1 MDIIGIIKLLGGL
14 GLFLFGMSLLGD
26 GLESASGGKLERI
39 LEKLTGNI
47 FIAVL
52 LGAVVT
58 GLIQSSSATTVIVVG
73 LVNAKSLKLKNAI
86 GVIMGA
92 NIGTTVTG
100 QILRLSDID
109 GSNLLMQFLK
119 PTTLAPLAA
128 FIGIL
133 IYMLGKRSVAKNIG
147 MIFLGFGILFT
158 GMFGME
164 SAMAPLKDMPEFSEI
179 FATMTNPIV
188 GVLVGAGVTALIQSS
203 SASIGIL
210 QALSSTGQ
218 ITFSAAFP
226 IIMGQNIGTCIT
238 PILASIGASKNAKR
252 SAVVHLSFNV
262 IGTIIFLIV
271 GYSIQGLIGLPFWN
285 HIIDKGDIANFHTFF
300 NVIVTLLFIPFAG
313 LLEKLACKI
322 IRGGNENESSDGVI
336 LEKRLLATPVL
347 AIEQGRRAV
356 AEVAGIASDMLRE
369 SIGLLDKYD
378 NKGFE
383 RVKEAENTI
392 DKIDDKLN
400 SYLLELSQTN
410 KLGDDS
416 NRALSELLHNM
427 SDIEQMGDSVQT
439 VSKCAGELYEKKLTF
454 SEDAKKEI
462 ENMGSAAQEITGLTV
477 ELLRTRDLS
486 LIPAI
491 EALEEIIDSLEA
503 RLKDRHVIRL
513 QDGVCTT
520 DTAFIFINLL
530 SQFEKISDSCSNLG
544 VCMLAYQDDATNA
557 NRHEF
562 SKKIHSGDIEGYAKY
577 LAKYKERFL
586 KSAGV

>member
-109 GSNLLMQFLK
+109 GSNLLIAVSKTDHLG
-119 PTTLAPLAA
+119 PLGRFHRYFNLHAWKT
-128 FIGIL
+128 IGSEKYRYDFPWIW
-133 IYMLGKRSVAKNIG
+133 YSVHRDVWH
-147 MIFLGFGILFT
+147 GISDGSFE
-158 GMFGME
+158 GYAGIR
-164 SAMAPLKDMPEFSEI
+164 EI

-210 QALSSTGQ
+210 QAPFSTGQ

-347 AIEQGRRAV
+347 AIEQGRK
-356 AEVAGIASDMLRE
+356 S
-369 SIGLLDKYD
+369 
-378 NKGFE
+378 
-383 RVKEAENTI
+383 
-392 DKIDDKLN
+392 
-400 SYLLELSQTN
+400 
-410 KLGDDS
+410 
-416 NRALSELLHNM
+416 
-427 SDIEQMGDSVQT
+427 
-439 VSKCAGELYEKKLTF
+439 
-454 SEDAKKEI
+454 
-462 ENMGSAAQEITGLTV
+462 
-477 ELLRTRDLS
+477 
-486 LIPAI
+486 
-491 EALEEIIDSLEA
+491 
-503 RLKDRHVIRL
+503 
-513 QDGVCTT
+513 
-520 DTAFIFINLL
+520 
-530 SQFEKISDSCSNLG
+530 
-544 VCMLAYQDDATNA
+544 
-557 NRHEF
+557 
-562 SKKIHSGDIEGYAKY
+562 SG
-577 LAKYKERFL
+577 
-586 KSAGV
+586 